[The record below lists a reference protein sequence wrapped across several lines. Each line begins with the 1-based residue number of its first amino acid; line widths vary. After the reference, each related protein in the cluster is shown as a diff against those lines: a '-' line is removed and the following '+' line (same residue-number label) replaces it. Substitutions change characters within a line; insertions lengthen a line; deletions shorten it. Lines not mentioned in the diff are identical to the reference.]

1 MSRRPSV
8 TKTRRRTARR
18 DGTSTRRRA
27 APHRAAQHRAGA
39 ARWRALARAAGSL
52 VVLRGVLDDP
62 AGHAWGDLVVALAR
76 EIPDAERAGA
86 AYGRLFTLLAGEA
99 ELAGGNPLVGD
110 AWQAHVVGRLLDDDN
125 PFSHKAERAPWR
137 TLGPALITQVCADLD
152 ALAVCYRCGGAELF
166 DTAARLTGRP
176 SVAWDGF
183 RPLDGTAA
191 NPARLRMTRRLH
203 AARDWPSLARDL
215 AGYFAAEGVGLFGRY
230 RAFRWVREGGAGR
243 LEGVAAPDPVRLADL
258 VEYELE
264 REPILENTRQFVA
277 RAPANNVL
285 LYGDRGTG
293 KSSTIKALAN
303 EYGGRGLRLIE
314 VAKDHLGDYPSILA
328 PLRGRRER
336 FILFIDDLSFD
347 EHETQYKALK
357 AVLEGGLDARPD
369 NVLLYATSNRRR
381 LVVERFAD
389 RQAATLDDE
398 VNPQEAAEEKLSL
411 ADRFGIHAPF
421 LVPDQERYLRVVEGL
436 AARFGLEV
444 PRDELHRRALTWAQW
459 HNGRSCRAARQFV
472 DALRGEA
479 AVRRTA
485 SAATEA
491 GAAAPR
497 SSAGSRASSRPRRR

>member
-1 MSRRPSV
+1 MSRPPSGG
-8 TKTRRRTARR
+8 KARRRTARR
-18 DGTSTRRRA
+18 AGTASTRRRA
-27 APHRAAQHRAGA
+27 SSRRAGA
-39 ARWRALARAAGSL
+39 AEWRELARAAGSL
-52 VVLRGVLDDP
+52 VILRGVLDDP
-62 AGHAWGDLVVALAR
+62 AGRAWDDLVAALAR
-76 EIPDAERAGA
+76 ETPDAERAGA

-110 AWQAHVVGRLLDDDN
+110 AWQAHLVGRLLDDDN

-137 TLGPALITQVCADLD
+137 SLGPALVAQVRADLG
-152 ALAVCYRCGGAELF
+152 ALAVCYRRGGAELF
-166 DTAARLTGRP
+166 DAAARLTGRP
-176 SVAWDGF
+176 PVAWDGF
-183 RPLDGTAA
+183 RPMDGAA
-191 NPARLRMTRRLH
+191 VSAARLRMTRRLH
-203 AARDWPSLARDL
+203 TARDWPSLARDL
-215 AGYFAAEGVGLFGRY
+215 AGYLAAEGVGLFGRY
-230 RAFRWVREGGAGR
+230 RAFRWVRDGGAGR

-258 VEYELE
+258 VDYELE
-264 REPILENTRQFVA
+264 REPVLENTRQFVA
-277 RAPANNVL
+277 GGPANNVL

-303 EYGGRGLRLIE
+303 EYAGRSLRLIE
-314 VAKDHLGDYPSILA
+314 VAKDHLGDYPGILA
-328 PLRGRRER
+328 LLRGRRER
-336 FILFIDDLSFD
+336 FILFVDDLSFE

-369 NVLLYATSNRRR
+369 NVVLYATSNRRR

-444 PRDELHRRALTWAQW
+444 PRDDLHRRALTWAQW

-479 AVRRTA
+479 VLRGATA
-485 SAATEA
+485 A
-491 GAAAPR
+491 GAVAPR
-497 SSAGSRASSRPRRR
+497 PSADSRASSRSRRR